1 MVTAIS
7 VKGGRSAGC
16 NNFSEHIYN
25 TKLNE
30 VLLAIVGN
38 Q

>member
-1 MVTAIS
+1 MAIS
-7 VKGGRSAGC
+7 VKRGRLAGRS
-16 NNFSEHIYN
+16 NFSEHFYN